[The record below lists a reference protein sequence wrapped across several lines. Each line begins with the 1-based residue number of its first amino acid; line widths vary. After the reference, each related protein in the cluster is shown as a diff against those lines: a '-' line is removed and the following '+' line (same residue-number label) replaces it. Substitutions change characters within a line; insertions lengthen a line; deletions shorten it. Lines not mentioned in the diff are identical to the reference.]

1 MTYISEKLTL
11 NDSAITWI
19 KEIPKHWN
27 IGILSNYVQI
37 IVSNVDKKKYEDEM
51 KVLLCNYTDVYYNKF
66 ITSTIDFMEA
76 SATKSEVEK
85 FSLEINDVLIT
96 KDSET
101 PDDIAVP
108 SLVNEKIPNLV
119 CGYHL
124 SILRPLIDKLDGK
137 YLLFSIISTSI
148 KSQFSSL
155 ATGITRYGL
164 SYKHIKNI
172 NICVPPLQEQK
183 AITSFL
189 DRKTA
194 AIDTLITKKQR
205 LIQLLE
211 QKRTALIN
219 QAVTKGLNPKV
230 PMKDSGIPWISI
242 VPEHWKVIQI
252 GRFIRRI
259 EQGWS
264 PVAEARIA
272 QGNEWAVLKLN
283 AVSKGEFHPNEHK
296 VLSEDT
302 EPDKRFEVKHGD
314 LLLSRAN
321 TPQLVGEVCYVKNP
335 PPHLMLCD
343 LLYRLDIDER
353 FLNKRFC
360 TYYLLSKSGK
370 SQISADARGTSQ
382 SMVKISQ
389 AHIKTWIIPFP
400 PSLEEQESIS
410 NYLDAQLA
418 FVKNVT
424 NKIIQQINKLQEY
437 RQSLI
442 TAAVTGKIDISE
454 EVAA

>member
-11 NDSAITWI
+11 KDSGITWI
-19 KEIPKHWN
+19 KEIPKHWD

-37 IVSNVDKKKYEDEM
+37 IASNVDKKKYEDEM
-51 KVLLCNYTDVYYNKF
+51 KVLLCNYTDVYYNRF

-108 SLVNEKIPNLV
+108 SLVNEEIPNLV

-124 SILRPLIDKLDGK
+124 SILRPLMDKLDGK

-183 AITSFL
+183 AIASFL

-194 AIDTLITKKQR
+194 TIDILIAKKQR

-211 QKRTALIN
+211 EKRTALIN
-219 QAVTKGLNPKV
+219 QAVTKGLNPNV
-230 PMKDSGIPWISI
+230 PMKDSRIPWIGYI
-242 VPEHWKVIQI
+242 PEHWKAIQI
-252 GRFIRRI
+252 RRYIRRI

-264 PVAEARIA
+264 PVAEDRIA

-283 AVSKGEFHPNEHK
+283 SVSKGEFHPNEYK

-302 EPDKRFEVKHGD
+302 KPDKRFEVKHGD

-335 PPHLMLCD
+335 PRRLMLCD
-343 LLYRLDIDER
+343 LLYRLDINER
-353 FLNKRFC
+353 LLNKRFC
-360 TYYLLSKSGK
+360 TYYLFSKSGK
-370 SQISADARGTSQ
+370 AQISADARGTSQ

-389 AHIKTWIIPFP
+389 GHIKTWIIPLP
-400 PSLEEQESIS
+400 PSLEEQESIA
-410 NYLDAQLA
+410 NYIDGQLA
-418 FVKNVT
+418 YIKNIT
-424 NKIIQQINKLQEY
+424 HRIIQQIKKLQEY

-442 TAAVTGKIDISE
+442 TAAVTGKIDIRE